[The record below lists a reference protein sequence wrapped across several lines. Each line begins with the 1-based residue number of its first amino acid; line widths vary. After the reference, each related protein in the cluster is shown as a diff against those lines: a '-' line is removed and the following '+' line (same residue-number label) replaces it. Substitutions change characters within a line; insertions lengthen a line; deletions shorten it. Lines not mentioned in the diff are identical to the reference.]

1 VPLYVHAFAVSL
13 IGNKDRSDV
22 SQTRDRHFDFDAV
35 STAVASERNGQ
46 TLGATAMTMSDRT
59 ATVSR
64 ETAETTID
72 LSFAVDGAG
81 EAAVDTGVGFF
92 DHMLE
97 SFAKHG
103 LFDLEVA
110 CDGDL
115 HIDDHH
121 TVEDV
126 AIVLG
131 QAFDEALGEK
141 KGIVRYADRRV
152 PLDEAVASVVVDVS
166 GRPHFEF
173 RGEFSQ
179 ARVGDFTSDM
189 ARHFAYSLA
198 MNAGLTLHAEI
209 ERGENAHHE
218 VEALFKAL
226 ARALDDAT
234 RIDERRADETPST
247 KGAL

>member
-1 VPLYVHAFAVSL
+1 MT
-13 IGNKDRSDV
+13 D
-22 SQTRDRHFDFDAV
+22 DAD
-35 STAVASERNGQ
+35 ADGRREA
-46 TLGATAMTMSDRT
+46 APRT
-59 ATVSR
+59 AAISR

-72 LSFAVDGAG
+72 VTLTVDGDGDAV
-81 EAAVDTGVGFF
+81 VDTGVGFF

-97 SFAKHG
+97 AFAKHG
-103 LFDLEVA
+103 LFDLTVQ

-131 QAFDEALGEK
+131 DALSEALGDK
-141 KGIVRYADRRV
+141 RGIVRYADRKV
-152 PLDEAVASVVVDVS
+152 PLDEAVAGVVVDVS
-166 GRPHFEF
+166 GRPYFAF
-173 RGEFSQ
+173 DGAFSQ
-179 ARVGDFTSDM
+179 DEIGDFASDM

-198 MNAGLTLHAEI
+198 MHAGLTLHTEV
-209 ERGENAHHE
+209 RGDNAHHE

-234 RIDERRADETPST
+234 RVDPRRSDTPST